1 MNREMSTSLTSFEAD
16 APISDILPALKR
28 DGGIIMRNLV
38 AEELMDEVY
47 AEILSNSM
55 SDDLK
60 TQGGELWPEGNKTIG
75 ALPALSPTFAEKL
88 LIHPRIL
95 EIADGMLLPMIRMST
110 SDLSD
115 RSHVDADP
123 FARFRDL
130 KKNEAGSEQLIVCAA
145 DQEKGPNCHHYNLGA
160 SVMLELHSGR
170 KNQVLHREDNIYQP
184 FVGYLPDM
192 REFLVSVMWAGTD
205 FTLDNGATR
214 VVPGSHRWPEHRIAT
229 ESEICQAVMPK
240 GSAVVWLS
248 RTLHGAGR
256 STSNEGRTAFFA
268 SYVADWVR
276 QEENQ
281 YLTVPPEIAA
291 KLSERA
297 QQMIGYQCSD
307 LVGWVKGRSKKNL
320 LQEGKSGNL

>member
-1 MNREMSTSLTSFEAD
+1 MSRDAERPNENDEAVGAFLKFHTGCMTTRDPANR
-16 APISDILPALKR
+16 PA
-28 DGGIIMRNLV
+28 
-38 AEELMDEVY
+38 E
-47 AEILSNSM
+47 
-55 SDDLK
+55 
-60 TQGGELWPEGNKTIG
+60 
-75 ALPALSPTFAEKL
+75 
-88 LIHPRIL
+88 
-95 EIADGMLLPMIRMST
+95 
-110 SDLSD
+110 
-115 RSHVDADP
+115 
-123 FARFRDL
+123 
-130 KKNEAGSEQLIVCAA
+130 
-145 DQEKGPNCHHYNLGA
+145 
-160 SVMLELHSGR
+160 
-170 KNQVLHREDNIYQP
+170 
-184 FVGYLPDM
+184 M
-192 REFLVSVMWAGTD
+192 REFLVSVNWAGTD
-205 FTLDNGATR
+205 FRLDNGATR

-229 ESEICQAVMPK
+229 ESEIYQAVMPK

>member
-1 MNREMSTSLTSFEAD
+1 MSTSLTSFEAD
-16 APISDILPALKR
+16 APITDILPALKR

-75 ALPALSPTFAEKL
+75 ALPTVSSTFAEKL

-110 SDLSD
+110 FSDPSD
-115 RSHVDADP
+115 RSHDP
-123 FARFRDL
+123 AYSFARFRDV
-130 KKNEAGSEQLIVCAA
+130 KKNEAGSEQLIICAT

-184 FVGYLPDM
+184 FVGDLPET
-192 REFLVSVMWAGTD
+192 REFLVSVNWAGTD
-205 FTLDNGATR
+205 FRLDNGATR
-214 VVPGSHRWPEHRIAT
+214 VVPGSHRWPEHRIAK
-229 ESEICQAVMPK
+229 ESEISQAVMPK
-240 GSAVVWLS
+240 GSAVGWLS
-248 RTLHGAGR
+248 RVLHGAGK
-256 STSNEGRTAFFA
+256 STSSGGRAAFFA

-281 YLTVPPEIAA
+281 YLTVPPEIAE

-297 QQMIGYQCSD
+297 QQMIGYRCSD

-320 LQEGKSGNL
+320 LKGGKSGSL